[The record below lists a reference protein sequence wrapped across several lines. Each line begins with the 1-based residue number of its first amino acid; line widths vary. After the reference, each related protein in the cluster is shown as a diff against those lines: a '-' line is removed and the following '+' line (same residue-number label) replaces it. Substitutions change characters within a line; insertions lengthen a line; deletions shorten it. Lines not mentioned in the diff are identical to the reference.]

1 MPKSSKVTR
10 QKQNTTTRL
19 KEPTPVDTRDSFYC
33 CRCTRKF
40 KSQKGHFS
48 VVHSPLWRGNND
60 YIPLC
65 YPCMEEVYEHYRE
78 VLGGPRE
85 AIRRI
90 CSKFD
95 IYWNDEI
102 YKLTVGTPST
112 QSRIRTYIARANM
125 IQFAGKTFDDTL
137 DEESGIQPELP
148 AGTLVKDEIMEE
160 EYVPVL
166 SIEDIDPDII
176 QFWGSGY
183 TPDVYMD
190 LDRRFQRWTSGNVAY
205 AHDDPAQESILK
217 QICILER
224 RIESAGMNGTKIS
237 EDINAYNSLL
247 GSANLKPSQKK
258 ADAQAADGTPFG
270 VWIQR
275 WENEKPIP
283 EPDPEFADVDGIVRY
298 ISIWFLGHLCKM
310 LKIKNSYSRM
320 YEDEIERLR
329 VEKPEYDGEDDEEF
343 FQDVFE
349 SGGG

>member
-1 MPKSSKVTR
+1 MPKQSKISS
-10 QKQNTTTRL
+10 TRL
-19 KEPTPVDTRDSFYC
+19 KDAKPVVERNEFYC
-33 CRCTRKF
+33 CRCGKKYTK
-40 KSQKGHFS
+40 QKGNFS
-48 VVHSPLWRGNND
+48 VSQSPLFKGNLG
-60 YIPLC
+60 YLPVC
-65 YPCMEEVYEHYRE
+65 YTCVDEMYQHYRDA
-78 VLGGPRE
+78 LSSDAE
-85 AIRRI
+85 AMRRL

-95 IYWNDEI
+95 IYWNDAIFEMV
-102 YKLTVGTPST
+102 KKSQST
-112 QSRIRTYIARANM
+112 NSRPRSYISKANI
-125 IQFAGKTFDDTL
+125 IQFIGKTYDVTL
-137 DEESGIQPELP
+137 DEEKGIMSDIPFDTVRKEDIPE
-148 AGTLVKDEIMEE
+148 D

-166 SIEDIDPDII
+166 SLEDIDSDII

-237 EDINAYNSLL
+237 EDINAYNALL

-275 WENEKPIP
+275 WENEKPVP

-320 YEDEIERLR
+320 YEEEIERLR